1 MSMFVYEGGGG
12 TQGSVYVDKTDTYQF
27 QKMLIVKYQFLL
39 LLEVR
44 QQSQFSYGIGRV
56 NMIVHIFTIK
66 ICGMI
71 NETYVMRL

>member
-1 MSMFVYEGGGG
+1 MAKSPCLSTRGRGAK
-12 TQGSVYVDKTDTYQF
+12 GSVYVDKTQF
-27 QKMLIVKYQFLL
+27 QKILIVKYQFLL

-66 ICGMI
+66 ICEMI

>member
-44 QQSQFSYGIGRV
+44 QQSQFPYGS
-56 NMIVHIFTIK
+56 
-66 ICGMI
+66 
-71 NETYVMRL
+71 TYRMSEYDCAYQYNQNLWDD